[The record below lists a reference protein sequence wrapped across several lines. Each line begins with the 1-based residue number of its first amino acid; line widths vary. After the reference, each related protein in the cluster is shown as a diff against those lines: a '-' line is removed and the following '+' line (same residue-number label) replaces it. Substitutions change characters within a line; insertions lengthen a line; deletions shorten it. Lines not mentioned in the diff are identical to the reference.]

1 MEVRPPFPSAFRSFR
16 PDGKRLRENRKPPR
30 QKKIPL
36 PASHPMVL
44 AMNAMKNRKW
54 LTIIKKYYLSLLSPI
69 RQAAKRQQANTL
81 PFFGRTGMNTVQ
93 YQTAM
98 KEIIRQAYDVLAH
111 GGVIL
116 YPTDT
121 VWGLGCDA
129 TNSEA
134 VRRIYEI
141 KRRSDAKAMLVLT
154 DAVGRVDYYFDR
166 IPEIAWE
173 LWEVTDK
180 PLTLILPRARHLAP
194 ELMAEDG
201 SVGIRITG
209 EEVSRNLCSAFK
221 RPIVSTS
228 ANISGEPTAR
238 TFAEISDEIKQ
249 AVDYILPLRQN
260 ETSLPAPSGI
270 IKLGDGGLVQVIR

>member
-1 MEVRPPFPSAFRSFR
+1 MSEITP
-16 PDGKRLRENRKPPR
+16 
-30 QKKIPL
+30 
-36 PASHPMVL
+36 
-44 AMNAMKNRKW
+44 
-54 LTIIKKYYLSLLSPI
+54 IINE
-69 RQAAKRQQANTL
+69 AC
-81 PFFGRTGMNTVQ
+81 
-93 YQTAM
+93 
-98 KEIIRQAYDVLAH
+98 DVLRR

-141 KRRSDAKAMLVLT
+141 KQRSEAKAMLVLT
-154 DAVGRVDYYFDR
+154 DAAARVDYYFDR
-166 IPEIAWE
+166 VPEIAWD

-201 SVGIRITG
+201 SVGIRITS
-209 EEVSRNLCSAFK
+209 EPVSKSICARLK
-221 RPIVSTS
+221 LPLVSTS
-228 ANISGEPTAR
+228 ANISGHPTAR
-238 TFAEISDEIKQ
+238 TFADIEEEVKQ
-249 AVDYILPLRQN
+249 AVDYIVPLRQE

-270 IKLGDGGLVQVIR
+270 IKLGDGGLVEVIR